1 MRRVLSLLI
10 VVTELSGT
18 LIGCGEDKST
28 AQKFI
33 DSIDRF
39 VNKVD
44 QEVNKAS
51 ETFDSLAKKLKEN

>member
-1 MRRVLSLLI
+1 MRRVFSLLI
-10 VVTELSGT
+10 VVIVLSGT
-18 LIGCGEDKST
+18 LIGCGEYKST

-39 VNKVD
+39 ANKVD
-44 QEVNKAS
+44 QEVGKAS